1 MNNVNKVTIIAEAGV
16 NHNGNMEL
24 AKKLIDEAKAAGAD
38 FVKFQTATNCTS
50 KYAPKAEYQKR
61 ETGDGSQLSM
71 ALKLRLT
78 LDQHRE
84 LYEYC
89 KKVGISYLST
99 AFDIESVHFLNS
111 LNLPFWKIP
120 SGEITNLPYLLEI
133 AKTHKPIVMSTGM
146 AEMDEI
152 GTAVKILQENGTGE
166 ITLLQCHTDYP
177 TKMEN
182 VNLRAMYALRD
193 SFHLPFGLSDHSIG
207 IECAIAAVGMGATV
221 IEKHFTLDRNM
232 EGPDHKASIE
242 PDELKA
248 LVKSVRNIEEAL
260 GDGKKICSKDE
271 RKNIIV
277 ARKSIV
283 ALCNIKKGEELTVN
297 NITTRRPGN
306 GVSPMKWFEV
316 LGTKAVRN
324 FEEDELIEL

>member
-1 MNNVNKVTIIAEAGV
+1 MRTVIIAEAGV
-16 NHNGNMEL
+16 NHNGDMNL
-24 AKKLIDEAKAAGAD
+24 AKRLIDEAKIAGAD
-38 FVKFQTATNCTS
+38 FVKFQSAVNPTS

-61 ETGDGSQLSM
+61 ETGAEETQLQM

-78 LDQHRE
+78 LDQHYE

-99 AFDIESVHFLNS
+99 AFDIDSVHFLDS
-111 LNLPFWKIP
+111 LDLPFWKIP

-146 AEMDEI
+146 AEMEEI
-152 GTAVKILQENGTGE
+152 RIAVDLLKSNGSGE

-177 TKMEN
+177 TMMEN
-182 VNLRAMYALRD
+182 VNLRAMNTLAEEFD
-193 SFHLPFGLSDHSIG
+193 LPVGLSDHSIG
-207 IECAIAAVGMGATV
+207 IEVPIAAVAMGATV

-232 EGPDHKASIE
+232 YGPDHKASIE
-242 PDELKA
+242 PDGLKA
-248 LVKSVRNIEEAL
+248 MISGIRNIEIAL
-260 GDGKKICSKDE
+260 GDGKKICSPLE

-283 ALCNIKKGEELTVN
+283 AKRDIKKGELLTEE
-297 NITTRRPGN
+297 NITTKRPGN

-316 LGTKAVRN
+316 LGTKAVRD
-324 FEEDELIEL
+324 FGEDELICLE

>member
-1 MNNVNKVTIIAEAGV
+1 MRTVIIAEAGV
-16 NHNGNMEL
+16 NHNGDMNL
-24 AKKLIDEAKAAGAD
+24 AKRLIDEAKIAGAD
-38 FVKFQTATNCTS
+38 FVKFQTAVNPTS

-61 ETGDGSQLSM
+61 ETGAEETQLQM

-78 LDQHRE
+78 LDQHYE

-99 AFDIESVHFLNS
+99 AFDIDSVHFLDS
-111 LNLPFWKIP
+111 LDLPFWKIP

-146 AEMDEI
+146 AEMEEI
-152 GTAVKILQENGTGE
+152 RIAVDLLKSNGSGE

-177 TKMEN
+177 TMMEN
-182 VNLRAMYALRD
+182 VNLRAMNTLAEEFD
-193 SFHLPFGLSDHSIG
+193 LPVGLSDHSIG
-207 IECAIAAVGMGATV
+207 IEVPIAAVAMGATV

-232 EGPDHKASIE
+232 YGPDHKASIE
-242 PDELKA
+242 PDGLKA
-248 LVKSVRNIEEAL
+248 MISGIRNIEIAL
-260 GDGKKICSKDE
+260 GDGKKICSPLE

-283 ALCNIKKGEELTVN
+283 AKRDIKKGELLTEE
-297 NITTRRPGN
+297 NITTKRPGN

-316 LGTKAVRN
+316 LGTKAIRD
-324 FEEDELIEL
+324 FGEDELICLE

>member
-1 MNNVNKVTIIAEAGV
+1 MHTVIIAEAGV
-16 NHNGNMEL
+16 NHNGDMDL
-24 AKKLIDEAKAAGAD
+24 ARKLIDEAKLAGAD

-84 LYEYC
+84 LYDYC

-99 AFDIESVHFLNS
+99 AFDIESVHFLDS

-120 SGEITNLPYLLEI
+120 SGEITNLPYLIEI

-146 AEMDEI
+146 AELQEI
-152 GTAVKILQENGTGE
+152 GDAIDILKKNGSGN

-177 TKMEN
+177 TAMEK
-182 VNLRAMYALRD
+182 VNLRVMYTLRD
-193 SFHLPFGLSDHSIG
+193 TFHTAYGLSDHSIG
-207 IECAIAAVGMGATV
+207 FECPIAAVGMGATV

-232 EGPDHKASIE
+232 PGPDHKASIE
-242 PDELKA
+242 PDGLKTMIRCI
-248 LVKSVRNIEEAL
+248 RNVEKAL
-260 GDGKKICSKDE
+260 GDGNKDVSE
-271 RKNIIV
+271 IEMQNRIV

-283 ALCNIKKGEELTVN
+283 ALRDIKKGEILTED

-306 GVSPMKWFEV
+306 GASAMKWFEV
-316 LGTKAVRN
+316 LGTKAIRD
-324 FEEDELIEL
+324 FGEDELICLQ

>member
-1 MNNVNKVTIIAEAGV
+1 MRTVIIAEAGV
-16 NHNGNMEL
+16 NHNGDMNL
-24 AKKLIDEAKAAGAD
+24 AKRLIDEAKIAGAD
-38 FVKFQTATNCTS
+38 FVKFQTAVNPTS

-61 ETGDGSQLSM
+61 ETGAEETQLQM

-78 LDQHRE
+78 LDQHYE

-99 AFDIESVHFLNS
+99 AFDIDSVHFLDS
-111 LNLPFWKIP
+111 LDLPFWKIP

-146 AEMDEI
+146 AEMEEI
-152 GTAVKILQENGTGE
+152 RIAVDLLKSNGSGE

-177 TKMEN
+177 TMMEN
-182 VNLRAMYALRD
+182 VNLRAMNTLAEEFD
-193 SFHLPFGLSDHSIG
+193 LPVGLSDHSIG
-207 IECAIAAVGMGATV
+207 IEVPIAAVAMGATV

-232 EGPDHKASIE
+232 YGPDHKASIE
-242 PDELKA
+242 PDGLKA
-248 LVKSVRNIEEAL
+248 MISGIRNIEIAL
-260 GDGKKICSKDE
+260 GDGKKICSPLE

-283 ALCNIKKGEELTVN
+283 AKRDIKKGELLTEE
-297 NITTRRPGN
+297 NITTKRPGN

-316 LGTKAVRN
+316 LGTKAVRD
-324 FEEDELIEL
+324 FGEDELICLE

>member
-1 MNNVNKVTIIAEAGV
+1 MKTIIIAEAGV
-16 NHNGNMEL
+16 NHNGDMDL
-24 AKKLIDEAKAAGAD
+24 AKKLIDEAKIAGAD
-38 FVKFQTATNCTS
+38 FVKFQTAVNPTS

-61 ETGDGSQLSM
+61 ETGADETQLQM

-78 LDQHRE
+78 LDQHYE

-89 KKVGISYLST
+89 NKVGISYLST
-99 AFDIESVHFLNS
+99 AFDIDSVHFLDS
-111 LNLPFWKIP
+111 LDLPFWKIP

-152 GTAVKILQENGTGE
+152 RTTVELLKSNGSGK

-177 TKMEN
+177 TMMEN
-182 VNLRAMYALRD
+182 VNLRAMNTLAEEFD
-193 SFHLPFGLSDHSIG
+193 LPVGLSDHSIG
-207 IECAIAAVGMGATV
+207 IEVPIAAVAMGATV

-232 EGPDHKASIE
+232 YGPDHKASIE
-242 PDELKA
+242 PDGLRA
-248 LVKSVRNIEEAL
+248 MISAIRNIEVAL
-260 GDGKKICSKDE
+260 GDGQKICSPLE

-283 ALCNIKKGEELTVN
+283 AKRDIKKGEVLTEE
-297 NITTRRPGN
+297 NITTKRPGN

-316 LGTKAVRN
+316 LGTKAVRD
-324 FEEDELIEL
+324 FGEDELICLE